1 MEENMPQAEI
11 TGEAKNHSTAP
22 IWDAQTSLLVGVGF
36 AILLIALAVVFWSVI
51 PLALGTSVIAYLLDP
66 IADFF
71 DKRVTFG
78 RRGLSILLTF
88 SSIIVIIVLIFVMLL
103 PPLGKQA
110 VDSVISL
117 RDSAQRVYTQPQN
130 ELQFIINPKPSE
142 NEESDEEIAEEL
154 QAISLQTYILNFL
167 DEQGFEASSEWLIE
181 AGSNLNFDRQTIQ
194 QIFNV
199 GGGVTTSLVG
209 SIFSIAGSTLGLIFN
224 SLFFISILGILLGG
238 ADKIPPVLFRAAP
251 DGYEDDARRLLTD
264 LAAVW
269 DAYVR
274 GNFYLGLIMGFA
286 MWVLAIVLGLP
297 NPLFLAFIAFS
308 MEFIPNIGPTIS
320 NLAAVSLAL
329 VGGSSTFPE
338 MSPFLLA
345 GIIFILWIILQ
356 QIEAIILVPRIVGES
371 LKLHPAIVVLSV
383 IWGGSIGGL
392 IGVIIA
398 PPLVA
403 SIRIILQYFYGR
415 LTGRAAFVDHDE
427 NPPESPFKRIQA
439 FIEWLVTR
447 GEKKKK
453 NAVET
458 SSEEE

>member
-1 MEENMPQAEI
+1 MDENTPQPEM
-11 TGEAKNHSTAP
+11 TSETVNHSTAP
-22 IWDAQTSLLVGVGF
+22 LWNAQTALLVGVGF
-36 AILLIALAVVFWSVI
+36 TILLIALAVVFWSVI
-51 PLALGTSVIAYLLDP
+51 PLALGTSIIAYLLDP

-88 SSIIVIIVLIFVMLL
+88 LFIIVIIVLIFVMLL
-103 PPLGKQA
+103 PPLVQQGA
-110 VDSVISL
+110 DSVTSL
-117 RDSAQRVYTQPQN
+117 YNSGRQLVIEPYAPLQPY
-130 ELQFIINPKPSE
+130 IAP
-142 NEESDEEIAEEL
+142 ESDD
-154 QAISLQTYILNFL
+154 AISLATYITQLL
-167 DEQGFEASSEWLIE
+167 DEQGFEASSEWLLE
-181 AGSNLNFDRQTIQ
+181 TGRNLNIDRQTIQ

-209 SIFSIAGSTLGLIFN
+209 SIFSIAGSTFGLIFN
-224 SLFFISILGILLGG
+224 SLFFVTILAILLGG
-238 ADKIPPVLFRAAP
+238 ADQIPPVLFRAAP

-286 MWVLAIVLGLP
+286 MWVLAIIFGLP

-329 VGGSSTFPE
+329 VGGSSTFPA
-338 MSPFLLA
+338 MNPLVLA
-345 GIIFILWIILQ
+345 GIIFVIWIVLQ
-356 QIEAIILVPRIVGES
+356 QIEAIVLVPRIVGES
-371 LKLHPAIVVLSV
+371 LKLHPAMVVLSV
-383 IWGGSIGGL
+383 IWGGSFGGI

-403 SIRIILQYFYGR
+403 SIRIILQYIYGR
-415 LTGRAAFVDHDE
+415 LTGRAAFVDHPDDTI
-427 NPPESPFKRIQA
+427 ESPVQRIQA
-439 FIEWLVTR
+439 FIEWLSSR
-447 GEKKKK
+447 GQKKKDQTPQ
-453 NAVET
+453 AGA
-458 SSEEE
+458 EE

>member
-1 MEENMPQAEI
+1 MEDNTPQIEI
-11 TGEAKNHSTAP
+11 TEDNRNHSTAP
-22 IWDAQTSLLVGVGF
+22 IWDAQTSLLIGVGF

-88 SSIIVIIVLIFVMLL
+88 LFIIVIVVLVFVMLL
-103 PPLGKQA
+103 PPLIQQA
-110 VDSVISL
+110 GDSVTSLYNSGRQLVIEPYEPFQNLIAPESETPISL
-117 RDSAQRVYTQPQN
+117 S
-130 ELQFIINPKPSE
+130 
-142 NEESDEEIAEEL
+142 
-154 QAISLQTYILNFL
+154 TYITQQL
-167 DEQGFEASSEWLIE
+167 DEQGFEASSEWLLE
-181 AGSNLNFDRQTIQ
+181 TGRNLNIDRQTIQ

-199 GGGVTTSLVG
+199 GGGVTTSLLG

-238 ADKIPPVLFRAAP
+238 ADQIPPVLFRAAP

-345 GIIFILWIILQ
+345 GIIFVLWIILQ
-356 QIEAIILVPRIVGES
+356 QIEAIVLVPRIVGGS

-383 IWGGSIGGL
+383 IWGGSLGGL

-453 NAVET
+453 QVVET
-458 SSEEE
+458 PSEEA